1 MRVLIDPR
9 YSDYDTRGH
18 LNNAVYLTYFEIGR
32 HHAWPALTGLAG
44 DYPFIMLESSV
55 RYVSQAKWGVL
66 LAMDITVA
74 EVRTKAWVWTYRI
87 VDSRDERLVAEG
99 RTVQVMFDYEAQRSV
114 PIPPE
119 IRERLRRAI
128 ETRA

>member
-1 MRVLIDPR
+1 M
-9 YSDYDTRGH
+9 
-18 LNNAVYLTYFEIGR
+18 
-32 HHAWPALTGLAG
+32 
-44 DYPFIMLESSV
+44 
-55 RYVSQAKWGVL
+55 RYVSQAKWGVP
-66 LAMDITVA
+66 LAMDVIVA